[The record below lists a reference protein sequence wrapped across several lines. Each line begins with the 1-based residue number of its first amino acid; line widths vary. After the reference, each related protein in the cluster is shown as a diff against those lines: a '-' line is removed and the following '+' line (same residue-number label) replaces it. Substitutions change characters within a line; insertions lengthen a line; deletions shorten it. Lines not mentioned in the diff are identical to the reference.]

1 MGEDGGRGR
10 GRGRKKADGGGG
22 RGKRRGTKKAED
34 LLGEPTV
41 ASDGPSIAFFDYCG
55 EGHLRTLDLISS
67 LYSREDEE
75 GGLEDEIKRFSSL
88 VTFVRG
94 WKQFCNYK
102 PQGIRFSHDVGTPG
116 RSDLRY
122 TFELS
127 QFSAASILKVESEP
141 SKSKPT
147 KACDGFVLQVGG
159 PVWALDWCYGT
170 QLAHESGISCE
181 YLAVAAHPSDSPFH
195 KIGTALSGPGFVQI
209 WLLLSVISKQDSFSS
224 SHEARLKRRPD
235 GRKSA
240 REDTNGNVSIS
251 STIGKAAGADL
262 NGIQGNVGGLA
273 VNMIADETE
282 SLSTQKLGLIPAK
295 KKRKLKD
302 QARTGS
308 SCADPLSPSVHLGDS
323 KSLLHG
329 DSSPSI
335 DALKELALPK
345 FVLSLVHDGRVA
357 LDVKWKPCSKQGNCC
372 RMGFLAVVL
381 GDGSIQVWEIPTPRI
396 IKALFVSG
404 HIKDTDPRF
413 MKLKPVFK
421 CSKLLRGDSQSIPLT
436 LEWSRAVPNDLLLVG
451 CHDGTVAMWKFLP
464 KESCEDT
471 RPLLCFAAD
480 TLPIRAISWAPNER
494 DANCENLVATA
505 GHSGNI
511 RFWDIRD
518 PFRPLWDIHLSRG
531 FILSMDWVHNPS
543 SVIFSMDDGTL
554 RILSLLKAASDVPV
568 TGRPFSGK
576 PCQGLQTYYCSSH
589 AVWSV
594 QVWLPTVA
602 PMVLSSIFRYLSACF
617 LSFAKV
623 ISMNVKSGISFDL
636 TSAAF
641 WSFANKI
648 YSCWRQVKILA

>member
-1 MGEDGGRGR
+1 M
-10 GRGRKKADGGGG
+10 
-22 RGKRRGTKKAED
+22 
-34 LLGEPTV
+34 L
-41 ASDGPSIAFFDYCG
+41 
-55 EGHLRTLDLISS
+55 
-67 LYSREDEE
+67 
-75 GGLEDEIKRFSSL
+75 SL
-88 VTFVRG
+88 VAAA
-94 WKQFCNYK
+94 
-102 PQGIRFSHDVGTPG
+102 IAG
-116 RSDLRY
+116 RSRRFCHQSPLPLHTRRN
-122 TFELS
+122 S
-127 QFSAASILKVESEP
+127 SPVEGSKLP
-141 SKSKPT
+141 S
-147 KACDGFVLQVGG
+147 LN
-159 PVWALDWCYGT
+159 
-170 QLAHESGISCE
+170 ESFQ

-195 KIGTALSGPGFVQI
+195 KIGSALSGPGFVQI
-209 WLLLSVISKQDSFSS
+209 WFLLSLISKQDSFSS
-224 SHEARLKRRPD
+224 SHTARLKRRPD

-240 REDTNGNVSIS
+240 REDTNDNVSIS
-251 STIGKAAGADL
+251 STIGKAGGDGL

-273 VNMIADETE
+273 VNTIADETE
-282 SLSTQKLGLIPAK
+282 SLSAQKLGLIHAK

-308 SCADPLSPSVHLGDS
+308 SCADALSPSVHLGDS
-323 KSLLHG
+323 KSPLHG

-345 FVLSLVHDGRVA
+345 IVLCLVHDGRVA
-357 LDVKWKPCSKQGNCC
+357 LDVKWQPCSKQGNRC

-451 CHDGTVAMWKFLP
+451 CHDGTIQ
-464 KESCEDT
+464 D
-471 RPLLCFAAD
+471 LCFVSQQ
-480 TLPIRAISWAPNER
+480 TRFLSEPYLGHRMKVM

-594 QVWLPTVA
+594 QVSQVTGMVA
-602 PMVLSSIFRYLSACF
+602 YCSADGSVLHFQLTSRGVEKDKRRHRTPHYLSGSLTEDTDALTLSIPKMGTASPMKRVLDESGKIPRPLRVSLSDLTHAITANPLSSAGYLVEDAVPDSVDELPLVAQKN
-617 LSFAKV
+617 AKSRV
-623 ISMNVKSGISFDL
+623 SRSSQNKRKGTGAMDSVDDDDGQNLQMVVTGLKESPIAAEVFPPKIVSMNRVRWNPNRGSEKWLCYGGAAGIIRCQEISM
-636 TSAAF
+636 
-641 WSFANKI
+641 
-648 YSCWRQVKILA
+648 RILER